1 MTSIYRIER
10 IRLLRGPPRAREVEV
25 REAVPDDAQQIP
37 KGFEILDSV
46 VLTFDVNVKTSR
58 LSRNPRPAASA
69 A

>member
-46 VLTFDVNVKTSR
+46 VLTF
-58 LSRNPRPAASA
+58 
-69 A
+69 